1 MTCTCIVPGRIFGP
15 VDPKDQVRQ
24 PIRRAEPTAP
34 PPRNIFTYEPPAQKP
49 LVAHNPNKL
58 GSSFSFTHNDG
69 AAAVVKSSTSNGTAN
84 NNNGMRPAGK
94 VNPPIARSIIG

>member
-1 MTCTCIVPGRIFGP
+1 VPGRIFGP

-24 PIRRAEPTAP
+24 PIRRPEPTAP

-58 GSSFSFTHNDG
+58 GSSFRFTHDEG
-69 AAAVVKSSTSNGTAN
+69 LSSQLAATKISNSSTTNNTNGA
-84 NNNGMRPAGK
+84 MRPAGK
-94 VNPPIARSIIG
+94 VTPPIVRSIIG